1 MVNVNFYC
9 RKSKVNRKGLSP
21 IEMSIIINGQRLIM
35 SVGMNYSPSAFVKD
49 SKKGELLAY
58 LQSCEHRV
66 YDLAMQMSVTGK
78 VSLSELKKAYAR
90 GSLVEVYTL
99 KQMIDDFFAHINR
112 RVRDSTYDGYL
123 WTEKIIYAVLSPNL
137 DVNSMSVDDIEKF
150 QDEQVRRGYSAS
162 YRNHN
167 LGRFKT
173 MFQYAVDCGKVNV
186 KNIFRMAKRAK
197 YVDVIHIMSDS
208 EYDKLVNGKC
218 RTQILENVRLY
229 FVLACNCGLA
239 YVDMMNLNKSQ
250 IVEINGYTVICG
262 RRVKTNS
269 SFSAVVLPDG
279 RKVLDEYGDVKSFCN
294 YTNQHLNILAK
305 KVGKELGISV
315 PLHSHLCRHQYIT
328 MLIRKGV
335 PLSMVKRC
343 VGHSDI
349 AMTERYLSL
358 TVDDVVEAVSSVL

>member
-1 MVNVNFYC
+1 
-9 RKSKVNRKGLSP
+9 
-21 IEMSIIINGQRLIM
+21 
-35 SVGMNYSPSAFVKD
+35 
-49 SKKGELLAY
+49 
-58 LQSCEHRV
+58 
-66 YDLAMQMSVTGK
+66 
-78 VSLSELKKAYAR
+78 
-90 GSLVEVYTL
+90 
-99 KQMIDDFFAHINR
+99 
-112 RVRDSTYDGYL
+112 
-123 WTEKIIYAVLSPNL
+123 
-137 DVNSMSVDDIEKF
+137 
-150 QDEQVRRGYSAS
+150 
-162 YRNHN
+162 
-167 LGRFKT
+167 
-173 MFQYAVDCGKVNV
+173 
-186 KNIFRMAKRAK
+186 
-197 YVDVIHIMSDS
+197 
-208 EYDKLVNGKC
+208 
-218 RTQILENVRLY
+218 VRLY

-239 YVDMMNLNKSQ
+239 FVDMMNLSKSQ